1 MEKSG
6 IYRGGGVEALMVN
19 MRLST
24 GFVENAV
31 DGWWSGVHTLWR
43 RFESMTSGGNPVE
56 NYAPVIHVGI
66 AQ

>member
-1 MEKSG
+1 VEKPG
-6 IYRGGGVEALMVN
+6 IHRGGNVEEIMVN
-19 MRLST
+19 KQLST

-31 DGWWSGVHTLWR
+31 DGWWNGVHTLWR
-43 RFESMTSGGNPVE
+43 RFESMISGGNPVE